1 MAANDLAVPR
11 ARTYRILQYLAWC
24 TFLAIGTA
32 LGSVQGLELRRV
44 LGAELLLIPFALAGA
59 RLGHGFL
66 RRRDGRRT
74 NAGSADPER
83 GASLYGAAAL
93 AALSAV
99 PVALLCALPPA
110 AFLDLAVIAGLAAL
124 LPARLGCRA
133 RGCCGGHRRGAS
145 HQLLDGTAAVAS
157 AALAL
162 LLWSG
167 LSLPGGAAALGIA
180 SYGALRWLLDARRAG
195 GDRPGSRL
203 NRRLFGATALASAA
217 LLATL
222 ALLGPDGSGPSALD
236 LHALRLP
243 LEWFGAAA
251 LLAPLALLVRF
262 VGCGLLL
269 DTDPPDPEPGS
280 PIRVGLRITLPPGAD
295 TSRITAEIEARELG
309 VAGAVPV
316 ITPLTM
322 TVLPGGAVFEGVG
335 DFAFRREHLVVARFL
350 RAGATVR
357 MGDCTGTP
365 DAAGQGIEFDVD
377 ETAPGVLRTVFCF
390 GPRFT
395 FRGGGGFEI

>member
-1 MAANDLAVPR
+1 MADDLAVAR
-11 ARTYRILQYLAWC
+11 ARAYRILQYLAWC
-24 TFLAIGTA
+24 TFLAIGA
-32 LGSVQGLELRRV
+32 VLGGVHGLEPSRV

-59 RLGHGFL
+59 RLGHRYLNRCDPRGVL
-66 RRRDGRRT
+66 ATGT
-74 NAGSADPER
+74 GPER

-93 AALSAV
+93 AALVAI
-99 PVALLCALPPA
+99 PAALLFALPPL
-110 AFLDLAVIAGLAAL
+110 AFLDLAVVSGLVAL
-124 LPARLGCRA
+124 LPARLGCLA
-133 RGCCGGHRRGAS
+133 RGCCAGHRRGVPQ
-145 HQLLDGTAAVAS
+145 QLLDATAAALS

-162 LLWSG
+162 ALWSG
-167 LSLPGGAAALGIA
+167 LSLPGGAAALGLA
-180 SYGALRWLLDARRAG
+180 SYGTLRWRLDARRAG
-195 GDRPGSRL
+195 GDRRSQRL
-203 NRRLFGATALASAA
+203 NRRLFGATALASAI

-222 ALLGPDGSGPSALD
+222 VLLGPGGVGPSPLD
-236 LHALRLP
+236 FDALRLP
-243 LEWFGAAA
+243 LEWLGAAA

-269 DTDPPDPEPGS
+269 DTDPPAPEPGS

-295 TSRITAEIEARELG
+295 TTRIMAEIEATELG
-309 VAGAVPV
+309 AVGAVPV

-335 DFAFRREHLVVARFL
+335 EFAFRREHLVVARFI
-350 RAGATVR
+350 RAGSTVR

-365 DAAGQGIEFDVD
+365 DAAGQGLEFEVD

-395 FRGGGGFEI
+395 FMGGGGFDI